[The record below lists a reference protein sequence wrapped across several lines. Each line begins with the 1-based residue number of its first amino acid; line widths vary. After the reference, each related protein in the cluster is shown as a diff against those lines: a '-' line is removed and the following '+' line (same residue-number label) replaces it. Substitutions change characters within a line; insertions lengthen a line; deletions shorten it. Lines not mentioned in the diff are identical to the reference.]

1 MKLAVVRA
9 SSPIE
14 LSEAWEVNMNL
25 VSTLIWAGAIILV
38 IVLLLIVLAKQY
50 RKVGPNEVLIIAGGR
65 KKTVTGPE
73 GEKVK
78 VGYRYRLGGGTFVLP
93 FVETVYRLPMDVI
106 TLNIKTPEVLTHSG
120 VPILAEATAQ
130 VKVDS
135 SDAAIRLAAEQFLG
149 LGKDGIRDVSMNVVE
164 GHMREVIGTMTVE
177 QIYRGRQEFSA
188 RVNGAVRPDLTRM
201 GLVLL
206 SFALKDISDT
216 QGYLESLSKPQV
228 VAAKRDAVIAEAET
242 EKEAI
247 IKSSQARKEGEVA
260 RLAAEALIAKAQW
273 ENEAKKAESQVAVNQ
288 KKAQADFSY
297 EIERYRLSQQIKKE
311 EARMLAIEK
320 EEAIKIEEL
329 EIARR
334 EKELD
339 SSVLKPADA
348 RKYQIKAEAEAEEF
362 RIQAEARGKAEA
374 LRLEGETEVELMRK
388 RGQAEAESML
398 KKAKACE
405 EYNEAAVLEMYMK
418 ILPDL
423 ARAVSEPLS
432 KVDKIVLVGGGDKSL
447 GTTRVTAQVA
457 EVLAQMPEVV
467 KSLTGVDLKKYLQD
481 KVSPEAKKEK

>member
-1 MKLAVVRA
+1 
-9 SSPIE
+9 
-14 LSEAWEVNMNL
+14 MNL
-25 VSTLIWAGAIILV
+25 SPFIWAGAIILA
-38 IVLLLIVLAKQY
+38 IAFLLLIIAKQY
-50 RKVGPNEVLIIAGGR
+50 KKVGPNEVLIISGGR
-65 KKTVTGPE
+65 KKTVVGPD
-73 GEKVK
+73 GSKVK

-93 FVETVYRLPMDVI
+93 FVESVYRLPMDVI

-120 VPILAEATAQ
+120 VPLMAEATAQ

-135 SDAAIRLAAEQFLG
+135 SDLAIRLAAEQFLG
-149 LGKDGIRDVSMNVVE
+149 LGKEGIRDVSLTVLE

-177 QIYRGRQEFSA
+177 QIYRGRHEFSA
-188 RVNGAVRPDLTRM
+188 RVSEAVRPDLGRM
-201 GLVLL
+201 GLAML

-247 IKSSQARKEGEVA
+247 VKSSQARKEGEVA

-288 KKAQADFSY
+288 RKAQADFSY
-297 EIERYRLSQQIKKE
+297 ELERYKLSQQIKKE
-311 EARMLAIEK
+311 EAKMKAIEK

-329 EIARR
+329 EISRR

-339 SSVLKPADA
+339 ASVVKPADA

-362 RIQAEARGKAEA
+362 RIQAEAKGKAEA
-374 LRLEGETEVELMRK
+374 LRMEGE
-388 RGQAEAESML
+388 AEAELIKKKGVAESEAML
-398 KKAKACE
+398 KKAQAWDK
-405 EYNEAAVLEMYMK
+405 YNQAAVLEMYLK
-418 ILPDL
+418 TLPDL
-423 ARAVSEPLS
+423 AKAVSEPLA
-432 KVDKIVLVGGGDKSL
+432 KVDKIVVIGGGDKSL
-447 GTTRVTAQVA
+447 GTTKITGQVA

-467 KSLTGVDLKKYLQD
+467 KSLTGVDIRKYFQD
-481 KVSPEAKKEK
+481 KLSTEEKKEK

>member
-1 MKLAVVRA
+1 
-9 SSPIE
+9 
-14 LSEAWEVNMNL
+14 MNL
-25 VSTLIWAGAIILV
+25 SPFIWAGAIILA
-38 IVLLLIVLAKQY
+38 IAFLLLIIAKQY
-50 RKVGPNEVLIIAGGR
+50 KKVGPNEVLIISGGR
-65 KKTVTGPE
+65 KKTVVGPD
-73 GEKVK
+73 GSKVK

-93 FVETVYRLPMDVI
+93 FVESVYRLPMDVI

-120 VPILAEATAQ
+120 VPLMAEATAQ

-135 SDAAIRLAAEQFLG
+135 SDLAIRLAAEQFLG
-149 LGKDGIRDVSMNVVE
+149 LGKEGIRDVSLTVLE

-177 QIYRGRQEFSA
+177 QIYRGRHEFSA
-188 RVNGAVRPDLTRM
+188 RVSEAVRPDLGRM
-201 GLVLL
+201 GLAML

-247 IKSSQARKEGEVA
+247 VKSSQARKEGEVA

-288 KKAQADFSY
+288 RKAQADFSY
-297 EIERYRLSQQIKKE
+297 ELERYKLSQQIKKE
-311 EARMLAIEK
+311 EAKMKAIEK

-329 EIARR
+329 EISRR

-339 SSVLKPADA
+339 ASVVKPADA

-374 LRLEGETEVELMRK
+374 LRMEGE
-388 RGQAEAESML
+388 AEAELIKKKGVAESEAML
-398 KKAKACE
+398 KKAQAWDK
-405 EYNEAAVLEMYMK
+405 YNQAAVLEMYLK
-418 ILPDL
+418 TLPDL
-423 ARAVSEPLS
+423 AKAVSEPLA
-432 KVDKIVLVGGGDKSL
+432 KVDKIVVIGGGDKSL
-447 GTTRVTAQVA
+447 GTTKITGQVA

-467 KSLTGVDLKKYLQD
+467 KSLTGVDIRKYFQD
-481 KVSPEAKKEK
+481 KLSTEEKKEK